1 MNRFTEFL
9 IEKEEKVSGQG
20 TQQSVGAVTETI
32 AAAALIHKHLHP
44 KHFKRPENQETLTR
58 AKSVY
63 DTASPRLSKDDLE
76 NRKNHG
82 FAQAERIKSHLGELY
97 PDHELVEVHHT
108 NVDGAIEKATKGKH
122 KDSGLLNPSDVTIG
136 LRHKKTGKMIYH
148 GISLKST
155 QKAKGDIGFKN
166 PSPKHM
172 DAALGSS
179 TTKLWQQAHDDL
191 HKHVNKIMPGF
202 SSMTNNEKKEA
213 LRKLS
218 GNRINRDKSKPISP
232 KPEHEA
238 FHQQYEKIKS
248 DSHARIRNH
257 IVDHLQGMI
266 NSGPEGHQKVKD
278 FLLNNYLNA
287 GGKDDEPS
295 ETPPM
300 PYSKVTT
307 NGTAKTGITSK
318 VEVPHESKVSNL
330 LRDPETRLEVSRA
343 PTGDKYIHY
352 HAHVPQKDTKGSVTG
367 HKRVHLFSE
376 QVKTSSA
383 FGNSSPRH
391 NIQPPGKEGL
401 NEEVELDEDFGIMK
415 ALSPHIHSDEY
426 DKAKKTLSD
435 LLKRKNDK
443 RHDKLYYAAQ
453 VARSFPN
460 VDARKLA
467 SMPEE
472 FGGMVGGVSVNNVG
486 GGQIAGLGIG
496 DQGEPGI
503 NKKNKKKVIPFNMFT
518 RKPK

>member
-1 MNRFTEFL
+1 MKSFNNFLTE
-9 IEKEEKVSGQG
+9 KAEKVSGQG

-32 AAAALIHKHLHP
+32 AAAALIHHHLHP
-44 KHFKRPENQETLTR
+44 KHFNKPENQETLKR

-63 DTASPRLSKDDLE
+63 DTAAPRLDKEDLQ
-76 NRKNHG
+76 NRTNHG
-82 FAQAERIKSHLGELY
+82 FAQAERIKQHMQDMY
-97 PDHELVEVHHT
+97 PDHEITEVHHT
-108 NVDGAIEKATKGKH
+108 NIEGAIERATKGKH
-122 KDSGLLNPSDVTIG
+122 KDSALVNPSDVTVG
-136 LRHKKTGKMIYH
+136 LRHKKTGQMVYH

-155 QKAKGDIGFKN
+155 QKTKGDIGFKN

-172 DAALGSS
+172 DAALGTR
-179 TTKLWQQAHDDL
+179 TTQLWQQAHDDL
-191 HKHVNKIMPGF
+191 HKHVNKLHPGF
-202 SSMTNNEKKEA
+202 SSLTNNEKKEA

-218 GNRINRDKSKPISP
+218 GNRVNRDRNEEISADP
-232 KPEHEA
+232 AHEK
-238 FHQQYEKIKS
+238 FHQQYEKIKAQT
-248 DSHARIRNH
+248 HARIRDH

-266 NSGPEGHQKVKD
+266 HSGEDGHRKVKD

-295 ETPPM
+295 DTPPM

-307 NGTAKTGITSK
+307 NGTAKSGITSK
-318 VEVPHESKVSNL
+318 VEVPHESKVANL
-330 LRDPETRLEVSRA
+330 LRDPETRLEVSKA

-352 HAHVPQKDTKGSVTG
+352 HAHVPQKDAKGNITG
-367 HKRVHLFSE
+367 YKRVHLFSE

-415 ALSPHIHSDEY
+415 ALGPVLHSDSY
-426 DKAKKTLSD
+426 AKAKTALKA
-435 LLKRKNDK
+435 LLKRKTDK

-453 VARSFPN
+453 VARSYPD

-467 SMPEE
+467 DMTEE
-472 FGGMVGGVSVNNVG
+472 VVANNVG

-496 DQGEPGI
+496 DQGEPGV
-503 NKKNKKKVIPFNMFT
+503 NKKNKKKVIPFSMFK
-518 RKPK
+518 RKAQ